1 MTQKNAYSIRY
12 GEKSLAT
19 KELLKKTAKK
29 ISFLQVKLKRLE
41 QCCEDENM
49 DEIFDEMVDEMV
61 DEIGDDSEEKV
72 VELDKELVLMKKR
85 TKSFCQMRDSIWS
98 GPMTD
103 FRDVS
108 KDKNLS
114 KIDSES
120 TYNSTNSEINI
131 RKDLLDDMNYE
142 SVFEKISTVGINP
155 TALCTETLIIVL
167 LKMESALN
175 TLLHCQ
181 NNIDYSELFYRA
193 DFMKIYESNIHE
205 IIKMP
210 DDDVFYL
217 K

>member
-19 KELLKKTAKK
+19 KELLNKTAKK

>member
-85 TKSFCQMRDSIWS
+85 AKSFCQMRDSIWS

-175 TLLHCQ
+175 TLMHCQ

>member
-19 KELLKKTAKK
+19 KELLNKTAKK

-175 TLLHCQ
+175 TLMHCQ

>member
-175 TLLHCQ
+175 TLMHCQ